1 MARSRAIAP
10 RTLLTGAVGV
20 GTLLAS
26 MKATPQT
33 TSHAAAAPVVAAPRR
48 PLWVLVALGLI
59 VAVGAYLRLSQLGA
73 RGIPGDE
80 LELWRFCSSGASGW
94 EILSGKIEHPMDK
107 VLPAYIQGFRNIFGL
122 PLTAFTLRLPGA
134 LLGILC
140 IPLLYLCGVHL
151 FGRGGGLVAA
161 ALFALSPVQI
171 QCAREAYPYILSS
184 AGFVVG
190 LWCVLHALARV
201 QAGRS
206 PAAGSYAAFL
216 VAMLLMMYASMAA
229 WPFAGLLGLAF
240 LGVGGLALRGGP
252 RRRWGVAAVGVAVM
266 LVTVGPRAWVYLAG
280 SLARGSG
287 KYAEAKAQVGGVPL
301 VDWHGL
307 RFIYNFAWGS
317 SGVRL
322 ALLAV
327 VLGLVAVALWRRRR
341 QWNFGLLVALVPLC
355 FVATMVSRYVTG
367 NPFWSRFLVP
377 MLPAYV
383 LVLTAGVL
391 LPLELLASRPRL
403 RTVLGAV
410 WLGLVLA
417 PLAGPAMLA
426 ARMEG
431 TPFPYRQIVAWAD
444 ARFPPGTPVV
454 CDRFFDAYN
463 EFLVNPSTSVVFT
476 ATVPNEPFERF
487 EQVRWRDTAVEF
499 FRNNPDA
506 AMYEAH
512 MFWQRVGRW
521 EWPYRHFA
529 RHESFLDARYAE
541 LEKLGLTYRDIGR
554 DYTLESL
561 ARVIHYNTPD
571 DLIAKARTEG
581 LPALALYGP
590 GWAYT
595 KTQDY
600 RDWRVLRDQAAV
612 TIHALTPGT
621 NTTVF
626 LRVFGVAVQGD
637 KTVRGPAGS
646 VVFRENQPVR
656 AELGPVVLEP
666 GPNTITLS
674 DLQWSSRQA
683 PLLVQRI
690 EAVAADAASP

>member
-1 MARSRAIAP
+1 
-10 RTLLTGAVGV
+10 
-20 GTLLAS
+20 
-26 MKATPQT
+26 MKATPT
-33 TSHAAAAPVVAAPRR
+33 TTPGAAETPVVAAAARR
-48 PLWVLVALGLI
+48 PLWVLVVLGVI
-59 VAVGAYLRLSQLGA
+59 VAVGAYLRLSQLGV

-94 EILSGKIEHPMDK
+94 EILSGKVEHPMDK
-107 VLPAYIQGFRNIFGL
+107 VLPAYIQGFRDVLGL
-122 PLTAFTLRLPGA
+122 PLNAFTLRLPGA
-134 LLGILC
+134 MLGILC

-151 FGRGGGLVAA
+151 YGRGGGLVAA

-184 AGFVVG
+184 TGFVIG

-201 QAGRS
+201 QAGRAPS
-206 PAAGSYAAFL
+206 PGSYAAFL
-216 VAMLLMMYASMAA
+216 AAMLLMMYASMAA

-240 LGVGGLALRGGP
+240 LAVGGLALRGG
-252 RRRWGVAAVGVAVM
+252 RGRRWSVAAVGVAVM
-266 LVTVGPRAWVYLAG
+266 LVTVGPRAWGYVASL
-280 SLARGSG
+280 LARGSG
-287 KYAEAKAQVGGVPL
+287 QYAEAKARVVSVPL
-301 VDWHGL
+301 VDWGGL
-307 RFIYNFAWGS
+307 RFLYNFAWGRS
-317 SGVRL
+317 PLRL
-322 ALLAV
+322 ALLAL
-327 VLGLVAVALWRRRR
+327 VLGLAAVALWRRRR
-341 QWNFGLLVALVPLC
+341 QVSLWLLVALVPLS

-391 LPLELLASRPRL
+391 VPLELLAGRPRV
-403 RTVLGAV
+403 RATLGAA
-410 WLGLVLA
+410 WLALLLA

-463 EFLVNPSTSVVFT
+463 EFMVNPSTSVVFT
-476 ATVPNEPFERF
+476 ATVPNEPLERF

-521 EWPYRHFA
+521 DWPYQHFA
-529 RHESFLDARYAE
+529 RHEPFLDARYAD
-541 LEKLGLTYRDIGR
+541 LERLGLTYRDIGK

-561 ARVIHYNTPD
+561 ARVIHYNTPE
-571 DLIAKARTEG
+571 DLIAKARAEG

-600 RDWRVLRDQAAV
+600 RDWRVLRDGAAV
-612 TIHALTPGT
+612 TIHALAPAT
-621 NTTVF
+621 NAAVY

-637 KTVRGPAGS
+637 KTVRFPSGN

-656 AELGPVVLEP
+656 ADLGPLVLQP
-666 GPNTITLS
+666 GANVIALS
-674 DLQWSSRQA
+674 DPQWSTRQA

-690 EAVAADAASP
+690 EAVEAGAVAP